1 MGTEGLMSSRR
12 GVRRLTVEQLAA
24 FADTTA
30 EFGET
35 ELTRPWA
42 ETLIAVGVAAVIAHF
57 SEGGATVLA
66 GAAAAALAAV
76 GVNAVRQTDDSDL
89 APGSE
94 LVIGGLVGLATAGC
108 ARLVPTGVGLII
120 VIVAGALLLRA
131 VVIWELRLRSL
142 PRGVTRRDRVGAVAI
157 STLILF
163 AASIGVAALVP
174 GIISI
179 PGTPSARP
187 DAVGPFAVIAT
198 GIGSAIAA
206 ALLAAR
212 MASLRREPTSGIARD
227 ALGAALL
234 NGLASVAFAAFG
246 AARLAGPAGLAV
258 LFYAR
263 ELWAAAP
270 PGERRDPR
278 LLLEITAL
286 VIATAVALLLIGASL

>member
-1 MGTEGLMSSRR
+1 MSSRR
-12 GVRRLTVEQLAA
+12 RVQGLSVQQIAA

-42 ETLIAVGVAAVIAHF
+42 ETLITVGVAAVIAHF
-57 SEGGATVLA
+57 SKGSATALA
-66 GAAAAALAAV
+66 GAAAAALAVV
-76 GVNAVRQTDDSDL
+76 GVNAVRRTDESKL
-89 APGSE
+89 RPGSE
-94 LVIGGLVGLATAGC
+94 LILAGLVGLATAGV

-120 VIVAGALLLRA
+120 AIVVGSLLLRA
-131 VVIWELRLRSL
+131 VVIWELRLRSIS
-142 PRGVTRRDRVGAVAI
+142 GGATRRDRVAALAV
-157 STLILF
+157 STFVLF

-187 DAVGPFAVIAT
+187 DVVGPFAVIAT

-212 MASLRREPTSGIARD
+212 MASLRREPRSSIIRNGLA
-227 ALGAALL
+227 AALL
-234 NGLASVAFAAFG
+234 NGFASAAFAALG

-263 ELWAAAP
+263 ELWAATP
-270 PGERRDPR
+270 KGERRNAR
-278 LLLEITAL
+278 LLVEILAL
-286 VIATAVALLLIGASL
+286 VLATAVAVLWIGVSL

>member
-1 MGTEGLMSSRR
+1 MSSRR
-12 GVRRLTVEQLAA
+12 GVRRLTVQQLAA

-76 GVNAVRQTDDSDL
+76 GVNAVRRTDDSDL
-89 APGSE
+89 QPGSE
-94 LVIGGLVGLATAGC
+94 IVLAGLVGLATAGL
-108 ARLVPTGVGLII
+108 ARIVPTGVGLILVI
-120 VIVAGALLLRA
+120 VIGALLLRA

-142 PRGVTRRDRVGAVAI
+142 PSGATRRDRVGALAV

-174 GIISI
+174 GIISV

-187 DAVGPFAVIAT
+187 DAVGPFAVIAA

-206 ALLAAR
+206 GLLAAR
-212 MASLRREPTSGIARD
+212 MASLRRERTSGIVRD
-227 ALGAALL
+227 ALGAALI

-270 PGERRDPR
+270 EGERSDPR
-278 LLLEITAL
+278 LLLEIAVL
-286 VIATAVALLLIGASL
+286 VIATAAAVLWIGVSL

>member
-1 MGTEGLMSSRR
+1 MSIRR
-12 GVRRLTVEQLAA
+12 GVRRLSVQQLAA

-66 GAAAAALAAV
+66 GAAAAALAAA
-76 GVNAVRQTDDSDL
+76 GVDAVRRSGESDL
-89 APGSE
+89 HPGSE
-94 LVIGGLVGLATAGC
+94 IVLGALVGLATAGA
-108 ARLVPTGVGLII
+108 ARIVPTGVGLIV
-120 VIVAGALLLRA
+120 VIVVGALLLRA
-131 VVIWELRLRSL
+131 AVVWELRLRSL
-142 PRGVTRRDRVGAVAI
+142 PSGATRRDRVGALAV

-174 GIISI
+174 GIISV

-187 DAVGPFAVIAT
+187 DPVGPFAVLAT

-206 ALLAAR
+206 ALLAGR
-212 MASLRREPTSGIARD
+212 MASLRRERASGIVRD
-227 ALGAALL
+227 ALGAALI

-270 PGERRDPR
+270 EGERTDPR
-278 LLLEITAL
+278 LLLEIAAL
-286 VIATAVALLLIGASL
+286 VVATAVAVLWIGASL

>member
-1 MGTEGLMSSRR
+1 MSSRR

-66 GAAAAALAAV
+66 GAAAAVLAAV
-76 GVNAVRQTDDSDL
+76 GVNAVRRTDDSEL
-89 APGSE
+89 QPGSE
-94 LVIGGLVGLATAGC
+94 LVIGGLAGLATAGC

-120 VIVAGALLLRA
+120 EVVVGALLLRA

-142 PRGVTRRDRVGAVAI
+142 TRGVTRRDRVGAVAV

-163 AASIGVAALVP
+163 AASVGVAALVP

-179 PGTPSARP
+179 PGTPSARL
-187 DAVGPFAVIAT
+187 DAVGPFAVLAT
-198 GIGSAIAA
+198 GIGSAAVA

-212 MASLRREPTSGIARD
+212 MASLRRERTSGIVRD
-227 ALGAALL
+227 ALGAALI
-234 NGLASVAFAAFG
+234 NGLASAAFAAFG

-270 PGERRDPR
+270 EGERTDPR
-278 LLLEITAL
+278 LLLEIAAL
-286 VIATAVALLLIGASL
+286 VIATAAAVLWIGASL